1 MKRVMS
7 VLLVLCA
14 LRCVSTHGQTVNTDS
29 LAPAQNFYDMSL
41 EDLMGIE
48 VNVASV
54 HALTL
59 REAPG
64 IITLITEEEIK
75 SSGAR
80 DLTDLLKLVPG
91 FDFGVDV
98 EGVVGLAVRGNW
110 AHEGKALLLIDG
122 LEMNENLF
130 STLQFGNHYPISDI
144 KKIEIIRGPGSA
156 VYGGN
161 AEYAVINII
170 TKSPSDLT
178 GSEIKVSY
186 GLMDDIEAGNS
197 INVSSGKQFGRFGY
211 SVNYFGSSAIRSNQ
225 RYNDFYDGSYDMTE
239 NSDLLENFLNISL
252 NYNKLQFR
260 GIIDKYTVESR
271 DNYDVITSR
280 SYAIKFDSYI
290 GELKREFQVLKNL
303 AITPRLN
310 FKLQLPWNYN
320 DEIVNEEINPFD
332 ISSTRYTG
340 AVATSYDPSL
350 KLNISGGIEYFYDKA
365 TQLGDEIFISTNNKN
380 LTYSNTAIFGQASL
394 KTKIANITA
403 GARYNRNERF
413 ASSFVP
419 RISITRV
426 INRVHFKLLYSQAY
440 RTPNTQNIDLN
451 PAIQPE
457 KTTVIEFESGVKIGR
472 SFYLTGNLFDI
483 TTKDPIVFYYNN
495 ESDQDLYEN
504 SDETGTQGVEFDF
517 QWKFKNGYVDLGYG
531 YYSAVNKNR
540 LSDYKVPDEP
550 HSLLGLSNQKLSMSA
565 LLKISGHWSVSP
577 TLVMSGVKYGTVA
590 INDQDETVIGK
601 YDPTLLLNIALR
613 AEDLLTKG
621 LSMSLALHNILDA
634 NEQYLQPY
642 NGGHAP
648 LPGTSRQVSL
658 SVSYKFLYK

>member
-1 MKRVMS
+1 MKRVLS

-14 LRCVSTHGQTVNTDS
+14 LRIVPAHGQELSPDT
-29 LAPAQNFYDMSL
+29 LASAQRFYDMSL

-48 VNVASV
+48 VSVASMQ
-54 HALTL
+54 ALTL

-64 IITLITEEEIK
+64 IITLITEDEIK

-122 LEMNENLF
+122 MEMNENLF

-156 VYGGN
+156 IYGGN

-170 TKSPSDLT
+170 TKTPSDLT

-186 GLMDDIEAGNS
+186 GLMDDVEAGKS

-211 SVNYFGSSAIRSNQ
+211 SVSYFGSSAIRSNQ
-225 RYNDFYDGSYDMTE
+225 QYNDFYDGTYDMAE
-239 NSDLLENFLNISL
+239 NSDLSVHFLNISL

-260 GIIDKYTVESR
+260 GIIDKYTVDSR
-271 DNYDVITSR
+271 DNYDVITSK
-280 SYAIKFDSYI
+280 SYTIKFDSYI

-303 AITPRLN
+303 TITPRLN
-310 FKLQLPWNYN
+310 LKLQLPWNYDGEVVN
-320 DEIVNEEINPFD
+320 GEITPFD

-340 AVATSYDPSL
+340 GVVTSYDPGL
-350 KLNISGGIEYFYDKA
+350 RLNISGGIEYFYDKA
-365 TQLGDEIFISTNNKN
+365 SQLGDEIFISTNNKN
-380 LTYSNTAIFGQASL
+380 LSYYNTAIFGQASL

-403 GARYNRNERF
+403 GARYNQNEWF

-426 INRVHFKLLYSQAY
+426 INRVHLKLLYSQAY
-440 RTPNTQNIDLN
+440 RSPNTQNMDLN
-451 PAIQPE
+451 PEIQPE
-457 KTTVIEFESGVKIGR
+457 KTTVIEFESGVKIGK
-472 SFYLTGNLFDI
+472 SFYLTGNIFDI
-483 TTKDPIVFYYNN
+483 TTKDPIVFYYDN

-504 SDETGTQGVEFDF
+504 SNETGTQGVELDF

-550 HSLLGLSNQKLSMSA
+550 HSLLGLANQKVSMSA
-565 LLKISGHWSVSP
+565 LIKISGHWSISP
-577 TLVMSGVKYGTVA
+577 NLIMSGVKYGTVA
-590 INDQDETVIGK
+590 INDQDEAVIGK
-601 YDPTLLLNIALR
+601 YDPTLLLNFALR
-613 AEDLLTKG
+613 AEDILTKG
-621 LSMSLALHNILDA
+621 LSLSLALHNILDN

-648 LPGTSRQVSL
+648 LPGTSRQVSM